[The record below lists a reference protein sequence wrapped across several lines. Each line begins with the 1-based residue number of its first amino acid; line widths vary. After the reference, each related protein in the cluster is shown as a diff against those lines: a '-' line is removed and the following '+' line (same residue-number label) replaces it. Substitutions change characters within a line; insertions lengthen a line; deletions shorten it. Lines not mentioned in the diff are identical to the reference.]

1 MALRRRRRA
10 LSPWP
15 LLAALHAIVLE
26 GMLDRQADPIGPR
39 ADPIRLHGRTLRRH
53 VLRRTGRAR
62 DVLNLILR
70 HVGREIRHVPEDAE
84 DLLVPQADVVE
95 KRDDR
100 ETAHVRDVLV
110 VLDLREEIVHAR
122 WEPRDAHLP
131 DVLRLEGRLLRL
143 EDAPDLPK
151 IRATGYARSCASW
164 SAGAMATRSEAAPR
178 SSASRTRA
186 FPRLRARANAGSSR
200 ISSRLTFSARMNA
213 DDSRRNGY
221 LARVASSTS
230 EGTSRGHKRPTRGT
244 AKREKRI
251 PWRCVRRKALPL
263 APGPKD

>member
-39 ADPIRLHGRTLRRH
+39 ADPIRLHRRTLRRR
-53 VLRRTGRAR
+53 VLRRTRRAR

-110 VLDLREEIVHAR
+110 VLDCAR
-122 WEPRDAHLP
+122 
-131 DVLRLEGRLLRL
+131 RLYMHGGNRVMLTF
-143 EDAPDLPK
+143 P
-151 IRATGYARSCASW
+151 
-164 SAGAMATRSEAAPR
+164 M
-178 SSASRTRA
+178 SSALKVAFFASRM
-186 FPRLRARANAGSSR
+186 PR
-200 ISSRLTFSARMNA
+200 ISRRSARKAETM
-213 DDSRRNGY
+213 
-221 LARVASSTS
+221 SSFTGS
-230 EGTSRGHKRPTRGT
+230 GRPSSMCR
-244 AKREKRI
+244 
-251 PWRCVRRKALPL
+251 
-263 APGPKD
+263 